1 MKIEKFVI
9 GIVSTNCYLVENEET
24 KECFIVD
31 PAACPTEL
39 VSHLKKQGL
48 KPVGIILTHGH
59 FDHILGI
66 DGFLKEFPVP
76 VYAHGEEENLLNDPS
91 LNASAVYGAG
101 YTFSDAQYLRDGQRI
116 VLAHLDIE
124 VRHTPGHTPGGCCY
138 YMPEEGVLFSGDTLF
153 FGTVGRT
160 DLPLGDSDLLMA
172 SIREK
177 LMGLPEETKVYPGH
191 SGETTIGYEKIHNSF
206 L

>member
-116 VLAHLDIE
+116 ALAHLDIE

>member
-24 KECFIVD
+24 KECFVVD

-39 VSHLKKQGL
+39 VSHMKNQGL
-48 KPVGIILTHGH
+48 KPVGIVLTHGH

-76 VYAHGEEENLLNDPS
+76 VYAHEEEGNLLNDPS
-91 LNASAVYGAG
+91 LNASAIYGGG
-101 YTFSDAQYLRDGQRI
+101 YTFSNAQYLKDGQRI
-116 VLAHLDIE
+116 TLAGMGLE

-138 YMPEEGVLFSGDTLF
+138 YMWEQGVLFSGDTLF
-153 FGTVGRT
+153 LGSVGRT
-160 DLPLGDSDLLMA
+160 DLPLGDSDLLIG
-172 SIREK
+172 SIKER
-177 LMGLPEETKVYPGH
+177 LMELPQETRVYPGH
-191 SGETTIGYEKIHNSF
+191 SGETTIGHEKKHNSF